1 MVAHLLEIWTA
12 LVTWLTTNLT
22 SVQSIFYTAESGFT
36 LMGTL
41 TAIGVAVSIVFVLI
55 GTIANYV
62 RLRG

>member
-12 LVTWLTTNLT
+12 LVNWLTTNLT
-22 SVQSIFYTAESGFT
+22 SVQSIFYSAETGFT

>member
-1 MVAHLLEIWTA
+1 MVEHLLAIWTS

-22 SVQSIFYTAESGFT
+22 KVQDIFYSSESGFT

-55 GTIANYV
+55 GTIANFV

>member
-12 LVTWLTTNLT
+12 LVQWLTTNLT
-22 SVQSIFYTAESGFT
+22 SVQSIFYSAETGFT

-41 TAIGVAVSIVFVLI
+41 TAVGVAVSIVFVLI
-55 GTIANYV
+55 GTIAIYV

>member
-12 LVTWLTTNLT
+12 LVGWLTDNLT
-22 SVQSIFYTAESGFT
+22 TVQDIFYSATDGFT